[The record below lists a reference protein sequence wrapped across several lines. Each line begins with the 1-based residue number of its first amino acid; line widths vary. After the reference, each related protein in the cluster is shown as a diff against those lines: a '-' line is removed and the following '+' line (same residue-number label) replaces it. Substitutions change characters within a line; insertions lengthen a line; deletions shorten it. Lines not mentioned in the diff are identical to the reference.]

1 MKDTIK
7 FGLEIEYR
15 NATAS
20 SVQKK
25 LREAGITSTIEGYH
39 SSTNF
44 DNWKITY
51 DSTVA
56 SGRGRSMRGG
66 ELVSPILTV
75 DRISEIDAVVNAIKL
90 ANGSVDRRCGLHVH
104 ISWENMEED
113 TVRSI
118 LKRYAKFEK
127 QIDAFMPSS
136 RRDNNNNYCRSV
148 VGFDITE
155 SVGYATRRESK
166 VNTTSMRGYSRIN
179 TIEFRHHSGTLSAFK
194 IKNWILFLMDFV
206 AESDKKKS
214 GSIMERTFVS
224 ETDVSMEEKKK
235 AYGRMKKAM
244 AHFGIELK
252 QKRGFGFSFTAT
264 RTTRDGNTATMA
276 PITKTLTYDEVSNL
290 HISGTRKLDDDKLY
304 EFLSTLL
311 DADFEADSLFTGV
324 CDKLEYYFLGRSD
337 LLNERIA

>member
-75 DRISEIDAVVNAIKL
+75 DRISEIDAVVNAVKL

-214 GSIMERTFVS
+214 GTSMDRTFVS
-224 ETDVSMEEKKK
+224 DRDVDRELKKK
-235 AYGRMKKAM
+235 AFGVLKGAM
-244 AHFGIELK
+244 AHFNIEMT
-252 QKRGFGFSFTAT
+252 QKRGFGFKFTAI
-264 RTTRDGNTATMA
+264 RTSRDGNVGTMT
-276 PITKTLTYDEVSNL
+276 PHTRFLSYDEVCAMYIGS
-290 HISGTRKLDDDKLY
+290 SRKLDDDKLHQ
-304 EFLSTLL
+304 FVSSMK
-311 DADFEADSLFTGV
+311 DVDFEVDSLFAGV